1 VDEQD
6 NRPGDF
12 AVDEPLPLGVAEPV
26 DVVQVRADDA
36 LIAALNV
43 AEDLHIDDPIDE
55 RLAELLLS
63 WREDVHTEPQ
73 RPLVDLAAATAALTT
88 APRTARRRQNPFGP
102 LATAAAVLVI
112 AFIGLGLAARGAEPG
127 DPLWNVT
134 KVLYSE
140 KAKSVEAKV
149 TVSKKLEEAQQ
160 ALKSGNAGAAMIA
173 LQEASQKLPVVAAE
187 DGQQE
192 LATRTEQLMAEASTA
207 TTPPTSP
214 PTVTSTPS
222 TASTTIDTSTS
233 PSTTT
238 NPPSTT
244 TNPPTTTTEV
254 PPTSSE
260 VPGSVVPGATA
271 PEGSPKAGGDPSAG
285 TEPPPASATS

>member
-1 VDEQD
+1 MDEQD

-12 AVDEPLPLGVAEPV
+12 ALDEPLPLGVTEPV

-36 LIAALNV
+36 LIAALNA

-55 RLAELLLS
+55 RLAELLHS
-63 WREDVHTEPQ
+63 WREDVHAEPQ
-73 RPLVDLAAATAALTT
+73 RPLVDLAAATAALAT

-134 KVLYSE
+134 KVLYSD

-160 ALKSGNAGAAMIA
+160 ALQSGNVPAAMIA
-173 LQEASQKLPVVAAE
+173 LQEARQKLTVVAAE
-187 DGQQE
+187 DGKQE
-192 LATRTEQLMAEASTA
+192 LATRTEQLMSEVNTSTA
-207 TTPPTSP
+207 TTPTSP
-214 PTVTSTPS
+214 PTVTSTTP
-222 TASTTIDTSTS
+222 TATTTPDTSTS

-238 NPPSTT
+238 NPPPTT
-244 TNPPTTTTEV
+244 TNPTTTTEV